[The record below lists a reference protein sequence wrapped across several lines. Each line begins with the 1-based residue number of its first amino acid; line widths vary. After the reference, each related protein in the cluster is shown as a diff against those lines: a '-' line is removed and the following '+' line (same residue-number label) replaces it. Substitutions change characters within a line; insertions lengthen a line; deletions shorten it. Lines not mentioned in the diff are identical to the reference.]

1 MSAHHNESLAEYRP
15 AGGERKQVDFLP
27 SVVELE
33 RELAGIKARL
43 ADLDERMR
51 AREPARRRVRRRLAW
66 WVG

>member
-1 MSAHHNESLAEYRP
+1 VSYHNESLAEYRP
-15 AGGERKQVDFLP
+15 AGGERKQPDPLLTVA
-27 SVVELE
+27 ELE